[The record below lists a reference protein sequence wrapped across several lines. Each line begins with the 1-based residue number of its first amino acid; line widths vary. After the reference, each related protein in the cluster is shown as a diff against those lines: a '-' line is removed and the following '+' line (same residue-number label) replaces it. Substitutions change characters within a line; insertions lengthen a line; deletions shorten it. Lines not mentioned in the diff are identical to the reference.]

1 MIVPDSNMLT
11 VTTLLIVT
19 LILQPIL
26 VFMSKVDGKFQF
38 SPISVNFLTEVAKV
52 IFAIIMLIIQ
62 VSLCSVTLLSG
73 ACTLI
78 LVHCVQPAV
87 KYQCFS
93 FFCLWGLGKC
103 CKKLFIFSRP
113 VGHQLIMS
121 VGFNIAFVVSS
132 HFP

>member
-62 VSLCSVTLLSG
+62 VSLCPVTLLSG

-78 LVHCVQPAV
+78 LVHCVQP
-87 KYQCFS
+87 
-93 FFCLWGLGKC
+93 C
-103 CKKLFIFSRP
+103 CEISIFFIFLF
-113 VGHQLIMS
+113 VG
-121 VGFNIAFVVSS
+121 VGKVL
-132 HFP
+132 